1 MSSWIEKKTILN
13 CKQVRFDH
21 NNNIYYL
28 TKNNIYGENLNDK
41 KIFFTMYFEE
51 EVKDF
56 KITKNRLIVILD
68 KVSKEVNE
76 SLNSFRSLVKI
87 FDLFDKKEIVCIDFF
102 PNFNIKINVSYN
114 TDDVLIGKKK
124 IINSEG
130 KVQEYEFNEDM
141 YFKPNRINNYLIF
154 GNIVFDKVEKVTFDH
169 NNDYHKVINDQK
181 IRIKKGDHSDLED
194 MITKINVFN
203 SNGNNYYV
211 IREFLNYSEKYTIK
225 NNIIYYLDGYKLYT
239 INLNQKQRR
248 YDIEEDEE
256 DQFGVVT
263 NVEIPFNDQDYD
275 SVDIS
280 VNGNFIIYK
289 HFNEDTFKI
298 FSKEKKEESSFEKI
312 GKLFFKK
319 NLFTEDLISIID
331 DNNQEKS
338 YNKDILEIL
347 FPIIKISLEETQ
359 SKKFTLTGF
368 TIEDFDELIDE
379 LIESK
384 EISNKELFQFL
395 G

>member
-1 MSSWIEKKTILN
+1 MFNWVEKKTILN

-68 KVSKEVNE
+68 TSINFFDEY
-76 SLNSFRSLVKI
+76 SLKI
-87 FDLFDKKEIVCIDFF
+87 FNLSDKKEITKIDFF
-102 PNFNIKINVSYN
+102 PISKLNISYN
-114 TDDVLIGKKK
+114 TDDVLIDKNK
-124 IINSEG
+124 IINSKGE
-130 KVQEYEFNEDM
+130 VQEYEFNQH
-141 YFKPNRINNYLIF
+141 FKQFDNYIFFSDIIFNKTTKKLYLNDNFYHKEINNHL
-154 GNIVFDKVEKVTFDH
+154 
-169 NNDYHKVINDQK
+169 
-181 IRIKKGDHSDLED
+181 IRISKS
-194 MITKINVFN
+194 VN
-203 SNGNNYYV
+203 SNITFITIYNYDNKHRKSYYLK
-211 IREFLNYSEKYTIK
+211 ESLNYNEKYAIK

-239 INLNQKQRR
+239 IDLNQKQRK
-248 YDIEEDEE
+248 YDIEENED
-256 DQFGVVT
+256 DQFGVTT
-263 NVEIPFNDQDYD
+263 NIEIPFNNQDYD

-289 HFNEDTFKI
+289 HFTEDTFKI
-298 FSKEKKEESSFEKI
+298 FSKEKKEETSFEKI
-312 GKLFFKK
+312 AKLFFKK
-319 NLFTEDLISIID
+319 NLFTEDLVTIID

-338 YNKDILEIL
+338 YNRDILEIL

-359 SKKFTLTGF
+359 SKKFSLTRF

-379 LIESK
+379 LVESK
-384 EISNKELFQFL
+384 EITNKELFQFL